1 MFRWFSL
8 HNHAAAVPDR
18 RLGRTGRR
26 LLLAGVA
33 AAICA
38 PAAPAAANSAC
49 PPPDPMACPR
59 GLAVTAP
66 QKIERL
72 AAGGTGVFMDC
83 VRVTGMLDVDPPK
96 TVVPA
101 ALVIRDSCIAGD
113 LRARFT
119 EFRSIVDLTNTTV
132 TGRTDFYSS
141 ELDRAG
147 VFDGTTFNG
156 HARFAVTDFRWAPS
170 FYQAT
175 FADGVS
181 FTDASFD
188 RGADFSGAQFH
199 RDALFDNA
207 DLSQQSRF
215 TVAEFFSMASF
226 TGTRFGEGSDF
237 SAAQF
242 HHSADFDLSTSEGD
256 LGFQQAHFYGRDPD
270 VVSFNSVLYH
280 GAADF
285 SDVGPIAGTAIF
297 DQAVIAKLDLGGAQ
311 PDWFGTPSRLDEL
324 RIDPAALAAIRF
336 SGSRATKEHDL
347 QRIESAALNAN
358 DLAAANEAHVLRYG
372 LQRSAEMP
380 VVRQLDWAVAW
391 GIAGYFVRPWH
402 PAIALLAL
410 FVLGI
415 AVRCVAHRKSRR
427 TYREFIAGVAAD
439 GRSALRALRKI
450 KPDGTTTAF
459 QFEVVLYST
468 LVAVLLV
475 NLEHV
480 SPTIRNLVEGL
491 L

>member
-18 RLGRTGRR
+18 RLGRTGKR

-33 AAICA
+33 TAVCV
-38 PAAPAAANSAC
+38 PAAPAAAAAAC
-49 PPPDPMACPR
+49 PPPDPVACPR

-66 QKIERL
+66 KQIERL
-72 AAGGTGVFMDC
+72 AAGGSGVFMDC
-83 VRVTGMLDVDPPK
+83 IRVSGMLDVDPPR

-101 ALVIRDSCIAGD
+101 ALVLRDSCIAGD

-141 ELDRAG
+141 QLDRAA

-181 FTDASFD
+181 FRDASFD

-242 HHSADFDLSTSEGD
+242 HHSVDFDLSTADGD
-256 LGFQQAHFYGRDPD
+256 LGFQQAHFYGHDPD

-285 SDVGPIAGTAIF
+285 SDAGPIAGNAIF

-324 RIDPAALAAIRF
+324 RIDPPALAAIRF

-347 QRIESAALNAN
+347 QRLESAALTAD
-358 DLAAANEAHVLRYG
+358 DLAAANEARVLRYG

-380 VVRQLDWAVAW
+380 VVRQLDWAIAW
-391 GIAGYFVRPWH
+391 GVAGYFVRPWH
-402 PAIALLAL
+402 PALALLAL
-410 FVLGI
+410 FVIGVGI
-415 AVRCVAHRKSRR
+415 RCVANRKSRR
-427 TYREFIAGVAAD
+427 TVRAFLAGLAAD
-439 GRSALRALRKI
+439 GRSAFRALRKI
-450 KPDGTTTAF
+450 LPDGATIAIQLEVLLYTA
-459 QFEVVLYST
+459 

>member
-1 MFRWFSL
+1 VFRWFSL

-18 RLGRTGRR
+18 RLGRTWRR
-26 LLLAGVA
+26 LLLVGLA
-33 AAICA
+33 AAVCT
-38 PAAPAAANSAC
+38 PAAPAAVTSAC

-59 GLAVTAP
+59 GLTAIAP

-72 AAGGTGVFMDC
+72 AAGGSGVFMDC

-101 ALVIRDSCIAGD
+101 ALVMRDSCIAGD

-119 EFRSIVDLTNTTV
+119 EFRSIVDLSDTTV

-141 ELDRAG
+141 QFDRAG
-147 VFDGTTFNG
+147 AFDGTTFNG

-188 RGADFSGAQFH
+188 RGADFSGAEFH

-226 TGTRFGEGSDF
+226 TGTRFGGGSDF

-242 HHSADFDLSTSEGD
+242 HHSADFDLSTADGD

-285 SDVGPIAGTAIF
+285 SDAGPIAGTAIF
-297 DQAVIAKLDLGGAQ
+297 DQAVIAKLDLGGAE
-311 PDWFGTPSRLDEL
+311 PDWFGTPSRIDEL
-324 RIDPAALAAIRF
+324 RIDPPALAALRF

-347 QRIESAALNAN
+347 GRLESAALNAD
-358 DLAAANEAHVLRYG
+358 DLAAANEARVLRYG
-372 LQRSAEMP
+372 LHRSAEMP

-391 GIAGYFVRPWH
+391 GVAGYLVRPWH
-402 PAIALLAL
+402 PALALLAL
-410 FVLGI
+410 FVLGV
-415 AVRCVAHRKSRR
+415 AVRCVANRKSRR
-427 TYREFIAGVAAD
+427 TWRAFLAGLAAD
-439 GRSALRALRKI
+439 GRGALRALRKI
-450 KPDGTTTAF
+450 KPDGASTAI
-459 QFEVVLYST
+459 QLEVLLYT
-468 LVAVLLV
+468 ALVAVLLV

>member
-18 RLGRTGRR
+18 RLGRTGKR

-33 AAICA
+33 TAVCV
-38 PAAPAAANSAC
+38 PAAPAAAAAAC
-49 PPPDPMACPR
+49 PPPDPVACPR

-66 QKIERL
+66 KQIERL
-72 AAGGTGVFMDC
+72 AAGGSGVFMDC
-83 VRVTGMLDVDPPK
+83 IRVSGMLDVDPPR

-101 ALVIRDSCIAGD
+101 ALVLRDSCIAGD

-141 ELDRAG
+141 QLDRAA

-181 FTDASFD
+181 FRDASFD

-242 HHSADFDLSTSEGD
+242 HHSVDFDLSTADGD
-256 LGFQQAHFYGRDPD
+256 LGFQQAHFYGHDPD

-285 SDVGPIAGTAIF
+285 SDAGPIAGNAIF

-324 RIDPAALAAIRF
+324 RIDPPALAAIRF

-347 QRIESAALNAN
+347 QRLESAALNAD
-358 DLAAANEAHVLRYG
+358 DLAAANEARVLRYG

-380 VVRQLDWAVAW
+380 VVRQLDWAIAW
-391 GIAGYFVRPWH
+391 GVAGYFVRPWH
-402 PAIALLAL
+402 PALALLAL
-410 FVLGI
+410 FVIGVGI
-415 AVRCVAHRKSRR
+415 RCVANRKSRR
-427 TYREFIAGVAAD
+427 TVRAFLAGLAAD
-439 GRSALRALRKI
+439 GRSAFRALRKI
-450 KPDGTTTAF
+450 LPDGATIAIQLEVLLYTA
-459 QFEVVLYST
+459 